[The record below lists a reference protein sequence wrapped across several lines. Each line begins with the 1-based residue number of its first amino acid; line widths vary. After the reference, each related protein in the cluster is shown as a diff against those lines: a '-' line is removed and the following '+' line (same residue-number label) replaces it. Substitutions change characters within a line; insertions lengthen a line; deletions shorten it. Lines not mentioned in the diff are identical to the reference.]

1 MAVFQDVLM
10 ISNLEP
16 QPTGFETDYGKAE
29 YLQEILINRATQDGP
44 SNDEHYKELR
54 KYFLEKSDTRQ
65 FIPTWISTNR
75 DLDQYWHF
83 IKRRFATYRERREFI
98 WNEFRP
104 LLDHLEHTTEIP
116 LSEDIRKGL
125 VSLDSDYVVG
135 IWRKAL
141 ERKTVDL
148 DGAITAARSLLEA
161 ILKHILDES
170 RVEYCK
176 SAGLHDLYKS
186 VSDVL
191 NLTPERHEEV
201 VFKKI
206 LGGCSSVVTGLGG
219 LRNRIGD
226 AHGQGRK
233 QHRANP
239 RHAELAVNMAGTM
252 CLFIVQTYQWR
263 KSLEEIPQD

>member
-1 MAVFQDVLM
+1 MGIFHDVLM
-10 ISNLEP
+10 ISDLEP
-16 QPTGFETDYGKAE
+16 QLIGFETDYEKAE
-29 YLQEILINRATQDGP
+29 YLQEILINHATQDGP
-44 SNDEHYKELR
+44 SNNEHYKELR
-54 KYFLEKSDTRQ
+54 KYFLDKSDIRRL
-65 FIPTWISTNR
+65 IPTWISTNR
-75 DLDQYWHF
+75 DLNQYWHF
-83 IKRRFATYRERREFI
+83 IKSRFSTYRERREFV

-116 LSEDIRKGL
+116 LSKEIRKGL
-125 VSLDSDYVVG
+125 VSLDSDYVVE

-141 ERKTVDL
+141 ERKTADPG
-148 DGAITAARSLLEA
+148 GAITAARSLLEA
-161 ILKHILDES
+161 VLKHILDES
-170 RVEYCK
+170 GVEYSK

-206 LGGCSSVVTGLGG
+206 LGGCSSVVSGLGE

-233 QHRANP
+233 QYQASP

-263 KSLEEIPQD
+263 KSLEETLQD